1 MVENSVGTH
10 EDVQEQD
17 TGSGPEF
24 REKKEKNRK
33 SNKRKLKNSAVNWCK
48 EMTRTPTAQRKMLS
62 FKPNHR
68 RFITTPDSASK
79 RTPD

>member
-1 MVENSVGTH
+1 MVENSVVTH

-24 REKKEKNRK
+24 RKKKEKNRK
-33 SNKRKLKNSAVNWCK
+33 SNKRKLKKSAVNWCK
-48 EMTRTPTAQRKMLS
+48 EITRTPTAQRKMLS
-62 FKPNHR
+62 LEPNHR
-68 RFITTPDSASK
+68 RFITTPDSTSK